1 MKNGTPAFKL
11 TKAPVCAIPG
21 LSILCCCTI
30 LWLSGC
36 SRKVADVRLPYETP
50 ASFSLPGETE
60 VPDQWWVAFEDP
72 KLNAL
77 VDSAFEANLPLKIAW
92 YQFREAEAFVDIVS
106 SAKVPDVFLQLQSGI
121 SRPEPDFVGGEN
133 TQLSLRSNYEIDLWG
148 RIRYSVHAEEYRFYA
163 TYYDYKTAAVT
174 LSGEVALAWFRLKA
188 TNIQLQ
194 LIDEQLQ
201 TNEQVLALI
210 RNRFASGQV
219 RGVDILRQQQLIAS
233 TREQQI
239 TLELQQELLE
249 NQLSVLL
256 GHPPAD
262 VLGAPAQLPDL
273 PPLPLT
279 GVPLQLVNRRPDVQS
294 AFYRLQASDREVAA
308 AISNKYPRL
317 NFSLNAAVRSNSLI
331 GLLESQAI
339 SIGSSLLA
347 PVFYGGRLN
356 AQVDQAE
363 AIRHQLLN
371 DYGQT
376 VLLAFQEIEDA
387 LIQETKQLQR
397 IQVIEEQVE
406 LAEKTFGQLRVE
418 YLNGSLPYLD
428 VLVTLN
434 QQQQLRRD
442 LINAQLDLLEIRVAL
457 YRALAGGFNT
467 GRELQMEENPE
478 SQ

>member
-1 MKNGTPAFKL
+1 MKNGTPASRP
-11 TKAPVCAIPG
+11 TRGPVYAIPG
-21 LSILCCCTI
+21 LSILCCFTI

-36 SRKVADVRLPYETP
+36 SRKVVDVRLPYETP
-50 ASFSLPGETE
+50 NTFSLPGETE

-92 YQFREAEAFVDIVS
+92 YQFQEAEALVDIVS
-106 SAKVPDVFLQLQSGI
+106 SAKVPDVFLQLQSGL

-133 TQLSLRSNYEIDLWG
+133 TQLSLRSNYEVDLWG
-148 RIRYSVHAEEYRFYA
+148 RIRYSVHVEEYRFIA

-174 LSGEVALAWFRLKA
+174 LSGEIALAWFRLKA

-194 LIDEQLQ
+194 LIDEQLK
-201 TNEQVLALI
+201 TNEQVLALL

-233 TREQQI
+233 TTEQQI
-239 TLELQQELLE
+239 ALELQQELLE

-262 VLGAPAQLPDL
+262 VVDAPTQLPNL

-279 GVPLQLVNRRPDVQS
+279 GIPLQLVNRRPDVQS

-347 PVFYGGRLN
+347 PVFYGGRLD
-356 AQVDQAE
+356 ARVEQAE
-363 AIRHQLLN
+363 AIRQQLLN

-397 IQVIEEQVE
+397 IEVIEEQVE

-442 LINAQLDLLEIRVAL
+442 LIDAQLDLLEIRVAL
-457 YRALAGGFNT
+457 YRALAGGFDT
-467 GRELQMEENPE
+467 ERELLMEENPE
-478 SQ
+478 NQ